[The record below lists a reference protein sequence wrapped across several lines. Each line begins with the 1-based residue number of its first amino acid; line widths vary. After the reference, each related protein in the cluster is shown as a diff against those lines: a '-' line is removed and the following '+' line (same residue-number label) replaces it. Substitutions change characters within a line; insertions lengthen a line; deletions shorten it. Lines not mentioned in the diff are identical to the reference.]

1 MKNQRLITGIELLP
15 NGTEMQ
21 VVKVAEV
28 REQKLIVRW
37 EYWREAQMRSYHGQ
51 PGEVDL
57 GDIFGGTSESSDVRR
72 LCLLAR
78 HLICLD
84 IVAEWV

>member
-1 MKNQRLITGIELLP
+1 MTDFISIDTLARGGFMKNHRLITGIELLP

-57 GDIFGGTSESSDVRR
+57 GDIGE
-72 LCLLAR
+72 
-78 HLICLD
+78 
-84 IVAEWV
+84 